1 MKKSIFVSLLIGSIV
16 LYSNTVTLAQSTF
29 TVSTKESRLTWY
41 GSRVAYGHSGSVSLK
56 SGTLQ
61 MQKSKAV
68 GGEFVIDMTSIRDLD
83 IEDEQRSGKLTNHL
97 KSDDFFDVETY
108 PTSTLTITGV
118 KGKTMT
124 ANLTIKGVTQPITF
138 EAVISVNEDQLFASA
153 DITFDRSKFGVKY
166 GSDSFFDNLGDKAIY
181 NDIKLEVE
189 LIAYNLAD

>member
-1 MKKSIFVSLLIGSIV
+1 MKKSIFVSLFIGSIV

-29 TVSTKESRLTWY
+29 TASAKESRLTWY
-41 GSRVAYGHSGSVSLK
+41 GSRVAYGHSGSVSLT

-61 MQKSKAV
+61 MQKSKVV

-97 KSDDFFDVETY
+97 KSGDFFDVENF
-108 PTSTLTITGV
+108 PTSTIKITEV
-118 KGKTMT
+118 KGKTIT
-124 ANLTIKGVTQPITF
+124 ADLTIKGVTQSITF
-138 EAVISVNEDQLFASA
+138 EAVINVDEDKLFASA

-189 LIAYNLAD
+189 VLAYNLAD